1 MAIFIQTD
9 SDESMLAAMKE
20 ASELEAMKQLGPALI
35 SEQVNANL
43 DFLPPGSYEPAAASR
58 AYEQEVLDRLDRGVP
73 PSAHFLKEI
82 SATLEDEGA
91 PGLADYV
98 AGTVPIN
105 HGVVSH
111 YINPETRCNMMNAVN
126 KFNSGIDLD
135 SISKE
140 KALETVC
147 RQGLEASTLLFAALG
162 HPVEK
167 D

>member
-73 PSAHFLKEI
+73 PTTNIIKEV
-82 SATLEDEGA
+82 SATLEGEGA
-91 PGLADYV
+91 PGLADFV
-98 AGTVPIN
+98 ASSVRVEPQD
-105 HGVVSH
+105 SFA
-111 YINPETRCNMMNAVN
+111 INPETRCNMFSAIN
-126 KFNSGIDLD
+126 KFNHGLDLD
-135 SISKE
+135 SIPRKE
-140 KALETVC
+140 AMDTIC